1 MLIST
6 HILSL
11 RVLGIGHSLV
21 DQWLGLC
28 SSTAGSMDSFPGGE
42 LRCHKHCG
50 GAKKKKK
57 KKVLG
62 VEIRL

>member
-6 HILSL
+6 HILCL

-28 SSTAGSMDSFPGGE
+28 SSTAGGMDSFPGGDATSIE
-42 LRCHKHCG
+42 VEQ
-50 GAKKKKK
+50 KKKKK
-57 KKVLG
+57 K
-62 VEIRL
+62 ESAWSRN